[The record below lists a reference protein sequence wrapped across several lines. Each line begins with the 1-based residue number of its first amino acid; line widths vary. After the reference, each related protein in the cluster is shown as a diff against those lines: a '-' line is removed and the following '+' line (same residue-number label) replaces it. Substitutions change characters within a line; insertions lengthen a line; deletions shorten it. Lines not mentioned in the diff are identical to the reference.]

1 MDISTPLIKLRL
13 SKGDSRAIKPP
24 SGLLSKGPDS
34 PSNDKA
40 GGYSPA
46 KPVISMRI
54 SGKGRHGISLRD
66 LLRAGT

>member
-1 MDISTPLIKLRL
+1 MFPQLGSTSVTTYSIDCLKAVI
-13 SKGDSRAIKPP
+13 DSRAIKPP

-34 PSNDKA
+34 PSTDKA

-54 SGKGRHGISLRD
+54 SG
-66 LLRAGT
+66 